1 MPQRTPFPHDG
12 FFAGNPAL
20 DRMKGGEVAIGMI
33 VRLSRSGE
41 IARIA
46 SNAGQDFIF
55 IDMQHAVF
63 STETV
68 VDIAQT
74 ALGCGI
80 APLVRVRGVTDPNV
94 GVLLDNGV
102 TGIIFP
108 DVNTPEEAQA
118 CVSACKFPPIG
129 RRSAAGG
136 YAMFNTATVP
146 LAEAIP
152 AINAATLV
160 VCMIETQQGLANA
173 DAIAAVEGV
182 DVLHIGC
189 NDLLIDMGK
198 PGAFTDP
205 ALQQGIRSV
214 IAACRKHGKYAG
226 LGGDKDKVRQA
237 NYLRDGIRFTTLTS
251 DAGFV
256 AAASAQVVGELRAHS
271 LEVSSGSHDVVGGC
285 AAIG

>member
-1 MPQRTPFPHDG
+1 MLERTAFPRQG

-20 DRMKGGEVAIGMI
+20 DRMAAGGVAIGMI
-33 VRLSRSGE
+33 VRVARTGE

-46 SNAGQDFIF
+46 SVTGQDFIF
-55 IDMQHAVF
+55 IDMQHALF

-68 VDIAQT
+68 GHIAQT

-80 APLVRVRGVTDPNV
+80 TPLVRVRSVNDPDIA
-94 GVLLDNGV
+94 VLLDNGV

-108 DVNTPEEAQA
+108 DVNTPEEARA
-118 CVSACKFPPIG
+118 CVQACKFPPLG

-136 YAMFNTATVP
+136 YPAFNTAAVP
-146 LAEAIP
+146 LADAIP
-152 AINAATLV
+152 LLNASTLV
-160 VCMIETQQGLANA
+160 VCMVESRQAVENA
-173 DAIAAVEGV
+173 EAIAAVPGV

-205 ALQQGIRSV
+205 ALQDAIRKV
-214 IAACRKHGKYAG
+214 IAACERQGKYAG
-226 LGGDKDKVRQA
+226 LGGDKDRKRQGE
-237 NYLRDGIRFTTLTS
+237 YLRQGIRFTTMTS

-256 AAASAQVVGELRAHS
+256 VAGAAQCVEELRA
-271 LEVSSGSHDVVGGC
+271 
-285 AAIG
+285 AKP

>member
-1 MPQRTPFPHDG
+1 MIQRTPFPREG

-20 DRMKGGEVAIGMI
+20 DRMRSGEAAIGMI

-46 SNAGQDFIF
+46 GNSGQDFIF

-68 VDIAQT
+68 ADIAQT
-74 ALGCGI
+74 ALGCGVT
-80 APLVRVRGVTDPNV
+80 PLVRVRGVADPNI
-94 GVLLDNGV
+94 GPLLDNGA

-108 DVNTPEEAQA
+108 DVNTPEEARA
-118 CVSACKFPPIG
+118 CVAACRFPPRG

-136 YAMFNTATVP
+136 YAVFNTAAVP

-152 AINAATLV
+152 AMDAATLV
-160 VCMIETQQGLANA
+160 VCMIETRQGLENA
-173 DAIAAVEGV
+173 EAIAAVEGV

-189 NDLLIDMGK
+189 NDLLIDMGR
-198 PGAFTDP
+198 PGAFTDA
-205 ALQQGIRSV
+205 ALGDGIRRV

-226 LGGDKDKVRQA
+226 LGGDKDRSRQA
-237 NYLRDGIRFTTLTS
+237 AWLREGIRFTTLTS
-251 DAGFV
+251 DAGFI
-256 AAASAQVVGELRAHS
+256 AAGAAQMVEELRAS
-271 LEVSSGSHDVVGGC
+271 RPG
-285 AAIG
+285 